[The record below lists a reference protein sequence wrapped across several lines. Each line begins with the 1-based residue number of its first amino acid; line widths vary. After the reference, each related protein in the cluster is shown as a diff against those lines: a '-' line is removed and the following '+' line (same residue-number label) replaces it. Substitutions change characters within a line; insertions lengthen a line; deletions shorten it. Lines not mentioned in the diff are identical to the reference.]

1 MARFHTFAFGAGG
14 GTGLVAVRRTSL
26 ELGALASG
34 PVSAGRHLLARQL
47 VRLAMPC
54 VEAEAFE
61 TEESPRND
69 RREVESLRMSK
80 TN

>member
-1 MARFHTFAFGAGG
+1 M
-14 GTGLVAVRRTSL
+14 AVRRTSL
-26 ELGALASG
+26 ELASLASG
-34 PVSAGRHLLARQL
+34 TISAGRHLLARQL

-61 TEESPRND
+61 TEESPKND
-69 RREVESLRMSK
+69 SREVESLRMSK